1 MPLDPRLPPPDDVLS
16 RFADRVAALERQ
28 MRDLQS
34 FMQGGVLSQI
44 PVVTALPAAGRKGRL
59 VMLASTS
66 AIYKDNGSSW
76 VTPP

>member
-1 MPLDPRLPPPDDVLS
+1 MPHDPRLPPPDDAMS
-16 RFADRVAALERQ
+16 RLADRLAAVERKQ
-28 MRDLQS
+28 RDMEQ
-34 FMQGGVLSQI
+34 FMQGGVTAAI

-66 AIYKDNGSSW
+66 AVYKDNGSSW